1 MDKEKGEKIMEDKIK
16 QSHPTLEDGKWRKVA
31 KIG

>member
-16 QSHPTLEDGKWRKVA
+16 QSPTLEDGKWRKVA